1 MAETGLVQ
9 ILEGALMVAGE
20 ALSIQRLSQL
30 FDEFDR
36 PANTD
41 LREALDEVGRRCEGR
56 GYELVQVATGY
67 RFQVRQNLS
76 TWVGR
81 LWQERPPRYSR
92 ALLETLSLIAYRQP
106 ITRGEIEEIR
116 GVAVSTNIV
125 KTLQE
130 REWVR
135 IVGHRDVP
143 GRPAMYATT
152 RQFLDYFN
160 LKSLED
166 LPPLAEIKDLENLS
180 GDLPLEILSEEI
192 PESEAKTDTDTE
204 MPVKSTEAGND
215 PSADTPSDESAAEE
229 AALEGGNAE
238 EPAQRSP
245 ALADEILAE
254 GVSQGD
260 VLEDG
265 ASVDTVPK
273 HLAPAGGGDPDKTL
287 EQNASV
293 EAPSEQKMTDANVTT
308 EHASDENVL
317 DGELL
322 NEQSPS
328 PAK

>member
-41 LREALDEVGRRCEGR
+41 LREALEEVGKRCEGR

-116 GVAVSTNIV
+116 GVAVSTNII

-130 REWVR
+130 RDWVR

-160 LKSLED
+160 LKSLEE

-180 GDLPLEILSEEI
+180 GDLPLEILEVEAAAANDEGSDAATADKDLAAGI
-192 PESEAKTDTDTE
+192 AESEA
-204 MPVKSTEAGND
+204 EAEAPEETLD
-215 PSADTPSDESAAEE
+215 EPSLADQATGEASLEEDASVGEALTAEAAEVPLP
-229 AALEGGNAE
+229 AASEDHAAAE
-238 EPAQRSP
+238 
-245 ALADEILAE
+245 
-254 GVSQGD
+254 
-260 VLEDG
+260 
-265 ASVDTVPK
+265 
-273 HLAPAGGGDPDKTL
+273 KT
-287 EQNASV
+287 AAV
-293 EAPSEQKMTDANVTT
+293 EETSDQSGSEQPSGA
-308 EHASDENVL
+308 EQASSESHS

-322 NEQSPS
+322 NEQSPA

>member
-116 GVAVSTNIV
+116 GVAVSTNIM

-130 REWVR
+130 RDWVR

-166 LPPLAEIKDLENLS
+166 LPLLAEIKDLENLS
-180 GDLPLEILSEEI
+180 GDLPLEVLSAEI
-192 PESEAKTDTDTE
+192 SEADTE
-204 MPVKSTEAGND
+204 ADTATKMAAQSAEAD
-215 PSADTPSDESAAEE
+215 DDLSADSASE
-229 AALEGGNAE
+229 
-238 EPAQRSP
+238 
-245 ALADEILAE
+245 DEILA
-254 GVSQGD
+254 
-260 VLEDG
+260 
-265 ASVDTVPK
+265 DTVPENQASVRDG
-273 HLAPAGGGDPDKTL
+273 APNEILD
-287 EQNASV
+287 QSVSV
-293 EAPSEQKMTDANVTT
+293 EATSEQKAAEDSVTT
-308 EHASDENVL
+308 EQASDENSV

-322 NEQSPS
+322 NEQSPA